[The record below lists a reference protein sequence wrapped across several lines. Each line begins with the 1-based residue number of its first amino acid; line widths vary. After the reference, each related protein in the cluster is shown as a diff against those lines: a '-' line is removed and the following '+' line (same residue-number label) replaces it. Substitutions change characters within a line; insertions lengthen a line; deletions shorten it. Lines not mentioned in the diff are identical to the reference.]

1 MIINVILGIALIVAV
16 IIIISYKL
24 QIISIS
30 KEIDLIIKNKTNKV
44 VSSEILSVQV
54 KKLTSIEGYLDLLKN
69 CDNEDDK
76 ERYYKIL
83 STRVD
88 SLKEIL
94 FYEDL
99 TSRGIEPK
107 ITLAKMPCK
116 IVGNEPA
123 LRRAIQN
130 VIKNALEHGEEN
142 LFLTLGNDD
151 KKVWIIIENT
161 CSNEDE
167 IDIDKVFN
175 RFYKADKSRTHTST
189 GLGLAI
195 AQKLVLKMNGNIEA
209 MKNDNKFGIKM
220 TFDLMQV

>member
-76 ERYYKIL
+76 ERYYKIV

-94 FYEDL
+94 EQLF
-99 TSRGIEPK
+99 TFVK
-107 ITLAKMPCK
+107 
-116 IVGNEPA
+116 
-123 LRRAIQN
+123 
-130 VIKNALEHGEEN
+130 LENNSYN
-142 LFLTLGNDD
+142 LEL
-151 KKVWIIIENT
+151 
-161 CSNEDE
+161 
-167 IDIDKVFN
+167 
-175 RFYKADKSRTHTST
+175 
-189 GLGLAI
+189 
-195 AQKLVLKMNGNIEA
+195 
-209 MKNDNKFGIKM
+209 
-220 TFDLMQV
+220 